1 MGNAGMRI
9 ELTVT
14 PKEALAIGRDLAW
27 LKAEKD
33 RKILRSLTRRFL
45 VKVFREAEASGR
57 DSYRR
62 GKHMLRTLYETGF
75 EAKGEDN
82 E

>member
-1 MGNAGMRI
+1 MRI

-27 LKAEKD
+27 LGAEKD
-33 RKILRSLTRRFL
+33 GKILQPLTRRFL
-45 VKVFREAEASGR
+45 AKVFRGVETSSR